1 MNVMQNKVTRFTL
14 KDINTFHYNCGHYP
28 EYEVQCSPTGEY
40 ESLEAAEKAAK
51 EKNEKSRQ
59 AWRRFLNS

>member
-1 MNVMQNKVTRFTL
+1 MDKFTL
-14 KDINTFHYNCGHYP
+14 KDVNKLFYNCGHYP
-28 EYEVQCSPTGEY
+28 EFVVELSPTGEY
-40 ESLEAAEKAAK
+40 ETFEAAEKAAK